1 MRFPYKPHVY
11 GDSGPNGFQSW
22 LFKLVWKRLLKNH
35 ISFSWKNGKKC
46 SCDAQLLLISSC
58 TQEIAAIVAMLQ
70 VENVFLQSGHHQS
83 GKARMAKRKFEVK
96 EGDLLTL
103 LNVYRFKP
111 FFFIS
116 RFYPLSSSWSFNRS
130 WTRWLASPLELW
142 QPNGLDFWSLVNGC
156 LSNTPKI

>member
-1 MRFPYKPHVY
+1 MVTVALMGSNHDYLNWY
-11 GDSGPNGFQSW
+11 GRDCWKTTFHLVEKTVRSASSTPDW
-22 LFKLVWKRLLKNH
+22 LFP
-35 ISFSWKNGKKC
+35 
-46 SCDAQLLLISSC
+46 ISSC

-142 QPNGLDFWSLVNGC
+142 QHSGLVFWSLVNGC